1 MERSEIKKSI
11 FLAVILVGIVALTI
25 FLPGCGN
32 KEAVAEENLTENVV
46 FELEQI
52 CTSKDYI
59 IELYRD
65 TTTNIIYLRD
75 SDIHSGGYT
84 VMPDPETG
92 LPLTY
97 DRFLE
102 IYTVREG

>member
-1 MERSEIKKSI
+1 MKKTI
-11 FLAVILVGIVALTI
+11 ILTTAIMMIMMLTI
-25 FLPGCGN
+25 FLSGCGN
-32 KEAVAEENLTENVV
+32 NSEKMKEESGENIVFKLEEVW
-46 FELEQI
+46 
-52 CTSKDYI
+52 TSKDYT

-75 SDIHSGGYT
+75 SDIRSGGYT
-84 VMPDPETG
+84 VLPDPETG

-102 IYTVREG
+102 IYAVKED